1 MLSVQEVQKSFGGIK
16 AVDRCTLEVE
26 RKSIVGIMGPN
37 GAGKSTLFDIISGFE
52 QPDSGTVIF
61 KGEEIGGKTNFE
73 IARMGLIRTFQLTKA
88 LTRMTV
94 EENMLLAPK
103 QQHGERI
110 WNVWLHPEE
119 VKRQEETNRD
129 KARSILEFFGLKSLK
144 DAYAGALSGGQKR
157 LLEMARALMAEPD
170 MLLLD
175 EPFSGVNPT
184 LANKLLNHIKEL
196 RDHHDMTFL
205 VIEHD
210 MHIIMRLCDYIYVI
224 SKGKVIASGVP
235 AEVHRDKR
243 VLDAYLG

>member
-73 IARMGLIRTFQLTKA
+73 IARRGLIRTFQLTKA